1 MGPPPRVKQLEIILY
16 WQKLQDKN
24 RRSVKAIKPRK
35 LGPAQTTYFLF
46 SKPAWQ
52 HVRMCTGRL
61 FGGQRGIWSKDVP
74 PRCLF
79 RRISW
84 LRDVRTHMGRSWD
97 MPNMDY
103 EPGKS
108 RWLSK
113 GNGKKYPIKVTQTTK
128 REWLRDSFPESAFAS
143 IHTYCTLFPLNKYLF
158 HYILSLWEFFSA
170 KLKARALVT
179 DHSSSV

>member
-97 MPNMDY
+97 MPNTDS

-108 RWLSK
+108 CPSPGDLPDPGIEPLCLPCQQAGSLPLEPP
-113 GNGKKYPIKVTQTTK
+113 GK
-128 REWLRDSFPESAFAS
+128 
-143 IHTYCTLFPLNKYLF
+143 PLC
-158 HYILSLWEFFSA
+158 HYIFVQTHRMDHI
-170 KLKARALVT
+170 RA
-179 DHSSSV
+179 